1 MKGYKFNSYWYLGF
15 FGLIGFYYIP
25 FIILFFQGNNSAWV
39 LTNLL
44 WFLWFSYF
52 IPENKNN

>member
-15 FGLIGFYYIP
+15 IGFIGFYYIP

-39 LTNLL
+39 LSNLL

>member
-15 FGLIGFYYIP
+15 FGFIGFYYIP

-44 WFLWFSYF
+44 WFLYF